1 MALIKNQKV
10 LKLQDSLAE
19 NNVTEVL
26 CIKGAD
32 TAPKSFMRFH
42 QMDSIE
48 RQLEY
53 LFFQEDLDA
62 ITFIAEKDVM
72 FLGFA
77 VYAVYSTKDDFK
89 CLYNMKVAGKMYP

>member
-1 MALIKNQKV
+1 
-10 LKLQDSLAE
+10 
-19 NNVTEVL
+19 
-26 CIKGAD
+26 
-32 TAPKSFMRFH
+32 
-42 QMDSIE
+42 
-48 RQLEY
+48 
-53 LFFQEDLDA
+53 LDA